1 MLHRNSLRRSHG
13 RRDGSAQGSPTLH
26 HHPACNSGSYEV
38 NKMIAQLFVLMFIG
52 LFSESWWRRRELN
65 PSMMFL

>member
-1 MLHRNSLRRSHG
+1 
-13 RRDGSAQGSPTLH
+13 
-26 HHPACNSGSYEV
+26 
-38 NKMIAQLFVLMFIG
+38 MIAQLFVLMFIG